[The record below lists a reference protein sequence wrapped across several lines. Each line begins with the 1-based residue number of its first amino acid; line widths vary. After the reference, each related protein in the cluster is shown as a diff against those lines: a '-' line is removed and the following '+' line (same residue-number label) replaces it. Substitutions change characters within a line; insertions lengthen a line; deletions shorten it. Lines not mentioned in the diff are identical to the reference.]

1 MIHVPLGKGF
11 WDLWERVIEQGQD
24 HTVPISTHP
33 RLYTQACL
41 ARSRISRRC
50 SPHPTWSCQQS
61 PGAKKAIRRSD
72 TPIKAV
78 STCVNHYPFQ
88 ILPGLIRG
96 SLSLSLCLSQILK
109 KLRLLNLGPKK
120 KEPRRDHRTVV
131 RADRTVVHACWMG
144 LSKSLGLR
152 QSVAPNIFAHS
163 NFLGFLKRADGRSCW
178 ASLSAKHG

>member
-1 MIHVPLGKGF
+1 MFLLVKVSGTSGKESLNKAKTIQYQSAPTLDCILRRA
-11 WDLWERVIEQGQD
+11 WQGQGSVEGVV
-24 HTVPISTHP
+24 HTP
-33 RLYTQACL
+33 RGHANNHL
-41 ARSRISRRC
+41 APR
-50 SPHPTWSCQQS
+50 
-61 PGAKKAIRRSD
+61 RRSGD
-72 TPIKAV
+72 QTHQSKQCQHV
-78 STCVNHYPFQ
+78 STTTPSRSFQ
-88 ILPGLIRG
+88 V
-96 SLSLSLCLSQILK
+96 SSAALSLSLCLSQILK